1 MADIRH
7 PWCYKKSMSTPIAL
21 FAFDLDGT
29 LADTESLTLPSA
41 VATMRDGF
49 GVPVTLEYWYA
60 NLHGLAGQAL
70 MDAIREQFGIEVNFP
85 EYLRLR
91 AEHVPHMFA
100 GGVTPAPGMLQA
112 LRKLAVDGH
121 QLCICSNSAPE
132 RIALTLTNI
141 TGQHSAGLNLLN
153 MFDGHIHSAT
163 GPQGQGKAKP
173 APDVYLAAAARY
185 GANPAAGLAVEDSPV
200 GVQSAIAAGFTCLG
214 YTGLSHHGEADAPSL
229 LEAGAHHTFHHWDDF
244 HTLLAKL

>member
-1 MADIRH
+1 MT
-7 PWCYKKSMSTPIAL
+7 KSIAL

-29 LADTESLTLPSA
+29 LADTESISLPSA

-70 MDAIREQFGIEVNFP
+70 MDAIHSQFGITVNFA

-91 AEHVPHMFA
+91 AEQVPHMFA
-100 GGVTPAPGMLQA
+100 GGVNPAPGMLQA
-112 LRKLAVDGH
+112 VRQLAAQGN
-121 QLCICSNSAPE
+121 QLCICSNSAPD

-141 TGQHSAGLNLLN
+141 TGQHSAGLNLLG
-153 MFDGHIHSAT
+153 MFEGHILSAT

-173 APDVYLAAAARY
+173 APDVYLDAAARY
-185 GANPAAGLAVEDSPV
+185 GATPANCVAVEDSPV
-200 GVQSAIAAGFTCLG
+200 GVHAAISAGFTCLG
-214 YTGLSHHGEADAPSL
+214 YTGLSHHGEADAASL
-229 LEAGAHHTFHHWDDF
+229 KQAGAHHTFHHWDDF
-244 HTLLAKL
+244 HALLATL